1 MIKNNKKLF
10 NIAII
15 LLLAIANLHAV
26 NTPRLS
32 KFDKRITYATYN
44 ADDVVLVKC
53 KEGFVSIIEFE
64 KDERNWV

>member
-32 KFDKRITYATYN
+32 KFDKRITYAT
-44 ADDVVLVKC
+44 
-53 KEGFVSIIEFE
+53 
-64 KDERNWV
+64 